1 MKENIDAKRKKAKI
15 HQLPEQRIA
24 LGIALKTRRIALDFS
39 QGDVEDMAG
48 IPKSTIVKIEKGIVT
63 NIDYYIEYAKTVRL
77 PLPDLFNIKIELKP
91 RFELSDKK
99 KTRVF
104 LSKKIRVLLEE
115 ENFFSKKTTVK
126 DIINR
131 LVEKKELTATPKLS
145 AEISGVLSNW
155 VEDEII
161 LVVEKEGRN
170 NVYLK
175 K

>member
-1 MKENIDAKRKKAKI
+1 MAKNNEDKRKKAKI
-15 HQLPEQRIA
+15 HQLPEDRLA
-24 LGIALKTRRIALDFS
+24 LGITLKKRRLALDFS

-63 NIDYYIEYAKTVRL
+63 NIDYYIEYAKTVSL
-77 PLPDLFNIKIELKP
+77 PLPQLFNIKIQLKP

-99 KTRVF
+99 KARIF

-131 LVEKKELTATPKLS
+131 LVEKKELTTTLKLS
-145 AEISGVLSNW
+145 TEVSGVLSNW
-155 VEDEII
+155 VDDEII
-161 LVVEKEGRN
+161 YVAEKEGRN